1 MTEKNSSIKHLK
13 LVTGEELICEL
24 LSETKDSFIVR
35 NALSLMPKT
44 MNDGSKYYAFKT
56 FMVYQDTPMNV
67 IMIFSNKIMSI
78 AVPTVE
84 MIDQYNGGLKEMAD
98 YIAEDEAQKLE
109 EDYNEPMSLDDFLDE
124 MDLNTSSDFMDSDT
138 SGMSIN

>member
-56 FMVYQDTPMNV
+56 FMVYQDTPLNV
-67 IMIFSNKIMSI
+67 IMIFSSKIMSI
-78 AVPTVE
+78 AIPTEE
-84 MIDQYNGGLKEMAD
+84 MITQYNNALSEMAQ
-98 YIAEDEAQKLE
+98 YLE
-109 EDYNEPMSLDDFLDE
+109 EDEDQQLEDDFNDSLSLDDFLDE
-124 MDLNTSSDFMDSDT
+124 MNIKLSDGDIDSDI
-138 SGMSIN
+138 SGMTIN

>member
-84 MIDQYNGGLKEMAD
+84 MVDQYNGGLKEMAD

>member
-67 IMIFSNKIMSI
+67 IMIFSSKIMSI

-84 MIDQYNGGLKEMAD
+84 MIDQYSNALKEMAD
-98 YIAEDEAQKLE
+98 YIAEDELQKLE
-109 EDYNEPMSLDDFLDE
+109 NDHEESMSLDDFLDE
-124 MDLNTSSDFMDSDT
+124 MDLNKSTDCMDSDI
-138 SGMSIN
+138 SGMAIN